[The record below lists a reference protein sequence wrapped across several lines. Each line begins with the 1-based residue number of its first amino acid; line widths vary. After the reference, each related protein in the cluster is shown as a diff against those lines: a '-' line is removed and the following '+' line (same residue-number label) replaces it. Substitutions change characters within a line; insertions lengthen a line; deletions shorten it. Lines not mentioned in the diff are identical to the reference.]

1 MTNFKFDKIT
11 SVDIGF
17 DNAAA
22 ANFVVITNV
31 LYFAERIVAVEGDMV
46 TPLTMIND
54 FNPGGVHDS
63 HKYLELELCLD
74 TDWLTDSTDRTTR
87 WAYTQHVNAAD
98 TLPAIVS
105 AGFNT
110 AIEYFVV
117 NIREYDGTATV
128 KTYADEDTNVLWC
141 VSEISDFSNE
151 DNTPHQTT
159 TFKFI
164 CLQDVT

>member
-87 WAYTQHVNAAD
+87 
-98 TLPAIVS
+98 
-105 AGFNT
+105 
-110 AIEYFVV
+110 
-117 NIREYDGTATV
+117 
-128 KTYADEDTNVLWC
+128 
-141 VSEISDFSNE
+141 
-151 DNTPHQTT
+151 
-159 TFKFI
+159 
-164 CLQDVT
+164 